1 MKKYKNSSDF
11 LDKLE
16 LFLIILIIYLIS
28 LHIILTDILTEYN
41 DIISLV
47 IGIVAIL
54 SAMAT
59 IIIENI
65 KDKRKKA
72 RREKT
77 IDDYKANEFI
87 PLTLLIVIVC
97 LYISF
102 IIMVYSDVYGIDLNK
117 WDLTSINIG
126 LYSLIFV
133 VYTFILPTYKKEIKK
148 LEYKIDN
155 KINRNTPSRTLK
167 LTAFYQSEIYYLK
180 LKFNKLTQNFI
191 INSFIFIV
199 SIFTIFFNFY
209 KHVSFISICSI
220 LFCVY
225 NVINILFEVKRLY
238 NFNLKCYEK
247 KAEQQLKQMKDKTKD
262 YETK

>member
-1 MKKYKNSSDF
+1 M
-11 LDKLE
+11 
-16 LFLIILIIYLIS
+16 
-28 LHIILTDILTEYN
+28 TEYN

-47 IGIVAIL
+47 IGIITIL
-54 SAMAT
+54 SAIAT

-65 KDKRKKA
+65 KDRRKKS

-87 PLTLLIVIVC
+87 PLTLLILVVC

-102 IIMVYSDVYGIDLNK
+102 IIMVYADAYDTDLNK
-117 WDLTSINIG
+117 WDLTSINVG

-155 KINRNTPSRTLK
+155 KINRKITSHNLK

-180 LKFNKLTQNFI
+180 LKFNKLTQNI
-191 INSFIFIV
+191 LINSFIFIV
-199 SIFTIFFNFY
+199 SIFTTFFNFY
-209 KHVSFISICSI
+209 KYVSFISICSI

-238 NFNLKCYEK
+238 NFDLKCYEK
-247 KAEQQLKQMKDKTKD
+247 KAEQQLKQIKDKTKD